1 MTNPFVSIV
10 NRVSDEPV
18 LVDIPLL
25 NWIIGLFKEEKMIL
39 PRYEDAVSIL
49 EYLHEHGAVEL
60 IHNTDNTLLLKK
72 REYTNG

>member
-25 NWIIGLFKEEKMIL
+25 NWIIGLFKEEKIIIT
-39 PRYEDAVSIL
+39 RYEDAVSIL

>member
-25 NWIIGLFKEEKMIL
+25 NWIIGLFKEEKMII
-39 PRYEDAVSIL
+39 PRYQDAVSIL

>member
-25 NWIIGLFKEEKMIL
+25 NWIIALFKQEKMIL

-49 EYLHEHGAVEL
+49 EYLHEHGAIEL

-72 REYTNG
+72 KEYTNG

>member
-25 NWIIGLFKEEKMIL
+25 NWIIGLFKEEKMII